1 MLYWWFVFNRLLNE
15 FVFILSLFYFVLRR
29 LFLILFI
36 YSNYLNILLV
46 DNKVIDFSMKFVSSG
61 EFEDGDWKFRIIVEY
76 LKREE
81 VFNNVFKSFFISE
94 IESEEKRDVIIIFI
108 TFIGDFGIYYCFYC
122 NIFFYDFIMYYFY
135 KSLYSFVDDDFFRCF
150 SC

>member
-1 MLYWWFVFNRLLNE
+1 
-15 FVFILSLFYFVLRR
+15 
-29 LFLILFI
+29 
-36 YSNYLNILLV
+36 
-46 DNKVIDFSMKFVSSG
+46 MKFVSSG

-81 VFNNVFKSFFISE
+81 VFNNVFKSFSISE

-108 TFIGDFGIYYCFYC
+108 TFIGDFGIYYCSYC

-150 SC
+150 SCQKYCQDRIEFMFYIVWYVKYLYIIFNYEFFREEYQV

>member
-81 VFNNVFKSFFISE
+81 V
-94 IESEEKRDVIIIFI
+94 
-108 TFIGDFGIYYCFYC
+108 
-122 NIFFYDFIMYYFY
+122 
-135 KSLYSFVDDDFFRCF
+135 
-150 SC
+150 